1 MRKDYTIIKATV
13 GGLVLGIVLI
23 GLFIFIEKFSY
34 SANTPQEP
42 VCPPEI
48 STNFSIEQPK
58 TADELDTPVFME
70 NVTIPNTANE
80 L

>member
-23 GLFIFIEKFSY
+23 ALLVFAENVSH
-34 SANTPQEP
+34 SNNLPQEP
-42 VCPPEI
+42 TCPPKI

-58 TADELDTPVFME
+58 TADELDAPVFME
-70 NVTIPNTANE
+70 NVTIPHTATE